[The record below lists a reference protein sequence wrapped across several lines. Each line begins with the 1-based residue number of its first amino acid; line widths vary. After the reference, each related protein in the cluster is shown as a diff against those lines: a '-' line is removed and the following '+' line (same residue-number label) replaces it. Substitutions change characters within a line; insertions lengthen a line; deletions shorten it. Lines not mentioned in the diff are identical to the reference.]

1 MILNSLKD
9 KGGCDGHK
17 ISYHSLHLKKNEILF
32 QVFILKSC
40 ILDIHREEKV
50 KKKKNEG
57 RSYEWKYKSICSK
70 VWCCKM
76 ILLEDWTEL
85 QNTQA

>member
-50 KKKKNEG
+50 KKKM
-57 RSYEWKYKSICSK
+57 K
-70 VWCCKM
+70 VDVM
-76 ILLEDWTEL
+76 NG
-85 QNTQA
+85 NTNLFAVKFGVL